1 MNDGFKNE
9 KELELYISNNTY
21 DEYNENIKNFLSFIF
36 GKDLNPSLPF
46 YAKKISGQV
55 KPDIYICHNNV
66 KKYISIKKGS
76 GNSVHQEKIEVF
88 FPFFSNLLGEDYIN
102 SLKKFHYGDDTID
115 DTGTQ
120 RFNANECKA
129 RYKTDIDF
137 LNKKLNEWDIL
148 KNFLDRFLFLGN
160 IQEISIDFIYYGTT
174 NKGLWASKNEII
186 HYVKSEIF
194 SVNGIH
200 FGPLTYQVWG
210 RNENR
215 TAAHP
220 DRRYTMQIKW
230 GSLEKD
236 LTKIKLKRG
245 IKND

>member
-1 MNDGFKNE
+1 MNDGLKNE
-9 KELELYISNNTY
+9 KELEYYISNNTY
-21 DEYNENIKNFLSFIF
+21 DEYNRNIKDFLFFIF
-36 GKDLNPSLPF
+36 KKNLNPNLPF
-46 YAKKISGQV
+46 YAEKVSGQV
-55 KPDIYICHNNV
+55 KPDIYICHNNI

-88 FPFFSNLLGEDYIN
+88 FPFFSNLLDKNYEN
-102 SLKKFHYGDDTID
+102 SLKKFHYGDDTLD
-115 DTGTQ
+115 DTGAV
-120 RFNANECKA
+120 RFNAIECKK
-129 RYKTDIDF
+129 RYETDIDF
-137 LNKKLNEWDIL
+137 LNKKLNEWYIL

-160 IQEISIDFIYYGTT
+160 IGNISIDFIYYGTVY
-174 NKGLWASKNEII
+174 KGLWASKNEII
-186 HYVKSEIF
+186 DYVKNEIF

-220 DRRYTMQIKW
+220 NRRYIMQIKW

-236 LTKIKLKRG
+236 LTNIKIKRG
-245 IKND
+245 IKNV